1 MGFGGCDGDDFASEF
16 FDVAGEVNFAETS
29 AVAVEEVGVFGG
41 RAFDEDFVGIAD
53 VCRVF
58 VEGDLLLEGDE
69 FVEAVF
75 ADLGGDLLHFG
86 GGGSG
91 ARRVAEHVGSV
102 ELEPFHAGESA
113 FEFFFGFT
121 GEADDDV
128 GGEADIGHFFA
139 EFGNDG
145 GE

>member
-1 MGFGGCDGDDFASEF
+1 MGFGGGDGDDFASKF
-16 FDVAGEVNFAETS
+16 FKVSGEVDFAEAS
-29 AVAVEEVGVFGG
+29 AVPVEEFGVFGG
-41 RAFDEDFVGIAD
+41 RALDEDFVGFAD
-53 VCRVF
+53 AVGVF
-58 VEGDLLLEGDE
+58 VEGDLLLESDE

-86 GGGSG
+86 GGGTG
-91 ARRVAEHVGSV
+91 AGGIAEHIGSI
-102 ELEPFHAGESA
+102 ELEAFHAGEGA
-113 FEFFFGFT
+113 FEFFFGFS

-139 EFGNDG
+139 EFGHDS